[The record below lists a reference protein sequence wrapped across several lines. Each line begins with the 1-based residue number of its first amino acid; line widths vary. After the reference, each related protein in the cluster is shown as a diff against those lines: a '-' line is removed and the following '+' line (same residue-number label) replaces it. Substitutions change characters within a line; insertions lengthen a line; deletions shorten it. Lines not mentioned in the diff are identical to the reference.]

1 MLPPMW
7 GCLWAY
13 KVAALKGL
21 DHAVTQKVF
30 YKHDCRWLILCQ
42 LHTSWSYLGGKDLN
56 EENALAVYSKPTAH
70 INLNGEKL
78 KAIPLKS
85 VT

>member
-42 LHTSWSYLGGKDLN
+42 LHTS
-56 EENALAVYSKPTAH
+56 
-70 INLNGEKL
+70 
-78 KAIPLKS
+78 
-85 VT
+85 